1 MNAEHSWADAP
12 VIGHMWEHILF
23 MEDTQIGYDE
33 NGHSKGTMRYEDE
46 LPEPSRLKF
55 DFNKKVWL
63 SLSIVRALRNW

>member
-55 DFNKKVWL
+55 DFNKKV
-63 SLSIVRALRNW
+63 